1 MDGSRD
7 DRLYRVLLDLFGGD
21 ARGLLA
27 LVGRLPEGPRLR
39 PLLPAPDQP
48 LARIVDDTIH
58 LLSRQDMIDAAFF
71 AALLAHSPRR
81 RGELV
86 SIASAWDVSLDAPAR
101 PTARPPAVARAPGKS
116 MYIVLA
122 ALGIAIPGG
131 MYALMAGVNHRE
143 SPPET
148 SPGTPNADEDP
159 PPPKLPTDKIPELPV
174 DKAEREEGTGGPAPP
189 PPTPTRNST
198 RKPTLTIPPKTVVL
212 RAWKCA
218 IRLPASEAV
227 TRLQADIVAGR
238 WPLAKVGA
246 WELPGTDKFLVRAAI
261 SAAQGQADAAAM
273 DVRGLRGRGPFSPDR
288 QACLDALNAGAI

>member
-7 DRLYRVLLDLFGGD
+7 DRLYRVLLDIFGGD
-21 ARGLLA
+21 GRGLLA

-101 PTARPPAVARAPGKS
+101 PPAVARAPGKS

-148 SPGTPNADEDP
+148 SPGTPNTDEDLP
-159 PPPKLPTDKIPELPV
+159 PPEPPIDKVPEPSV
-174 DKAEREEGTGGPAPP
+174 NEAGREEETGGPAPP

-198 RKPTLTIPPKTVVL
+198 RKPTLIPTLIPTPKTVL

-227 TRLQADIVAGR
+227 TRLQEDIVAGR